1 MKITLNKSMEA
12 TRKLAPHLNVEKKKE
27 NNMETGNKGLT
38 LICIVWLIA
47 LTGLVIKSRSD
58 VRLYT
63 ISRSDNET
71 LMATQNEEMLDKI
84 QGLESE
90 IETIKTTL
98 VEISKQ
104 DDIEQLDDT
113 EQYVEISEELPAPKI
128 KTKQEKL
135 NDLKARLYANRH
147 WVSNTGAKMEA
158 KFMGYGNEWIMFNS
172 PRYGI
177 IYTRIDDLTPQHRDI
192 VIKIRDSFSDA
203 NSSID
208 RKALEVEEARKNS
221 TKTVQKSTSKSK
233 KRSTSLKGPTY
244 HSKGVT
250 HPWYTGWDQVN
261 H

>member
-1 MKITLNKSMEA
+1 
-12 TRKLAPHLNVEKKKE
+12 
-27 NNMETGNKGLT
+27 METVNKGLT
-38 LICIVWLIA
+38 FICIIWLIA

-58 VRLYT
+58 VRSYI

-84 QGLESE
+84 EELTSDIES
-90 IETIKTTL
+90 IKTTL
-98 VEISKQ
+98 VELSKQ
-104 DDIEQLDDT
+104 DDIEQLDNT
-113 EQYVEISEELPAPKI
+113 EQHVEISKKLPAPKI

-135 NDLKARLYANRH
+135 NDLKTRLYANRH

-177 IYTRIDDLTPQHRDI
+177 IYTRIDELTPQHRDI

-208 RKALEVEEARKNS
+208 RKALEVKEARKNS
-221 TKTVQKSTSKSK
+221 TKTVQKSTNTRK
-233 KRSTSLKGPTY
+233 KIAPSLKGPTY
-244 HSKGVT
+244 HSEGIT
-250 HPWYTGWDQVN
+250 HPRFSRGWDQVN
-261 H
+261 D